1 MKRFGFL
8 LGAVAVC
15 GFAMMVPSVI
25 ADQPKEGA
33 KEGHEGHDHAGHDHD
48 GHNHKEGEAHGQD
61 PMQKMM
67 EQMAAPGPQHEHMQ
81 ESVGTW
87 KTEMKHWMAPG
98 EPMEATGVSVIKSV
112 MGGRYL
118 EEHFTSNMMD
128 QEFIGRGIFGFDKA
142 KGKYVSVWFD
152 NMGTGLMTMEGTYDE
167 ATKTLTTKG
176 EAEMMPGMKTKMR
189 IVDKE
194 IDKDTHVMEMFM
206 TMGESAEEMKTM
218 EIKYTRDKKVAD
230 AK

>member
-25 ADQPKEGA
+25 ADTPKD
-33 KEGHEGHDHAGHDHD
+33 GHEGHDHAGHDHE
-48 GHNHKEGEAHGQD
+48 GHKHKEGEAHGED
-61 PMQKMM
+61 PMHKMM
-67 EQMAAPGPQHEHMQ
+67 EQMAAPGPQHERMQ
-81 ESVGTW
+81 SSVGTW
-87 KTEMKHWMAPG
+87 KTEMKHWMGPG
-98 EPMEATGVSVIKSV
+98 EPTEATGVSVIKSV

-118 EEHFTSNMMD
+118 EEHFTSNMMG
-128 QEFIGRGIFGFDKA
+128 QEFVGHGVFGYDKI

-152 NMGTGLMTMEGTYDE
+152 NMSTGLMFMEGTYDE

-176 EAEMMPGMKTKMR
+176 EAEMMPGMKSKMR
-189 IVDKE
+189 IVEKE
-194 IDKDTHVMEMFM
+194 IDKNNRVMEMFM
-206 TMGESAEEMKTM
+206 TMGEGAEEMKTM